1 VIGIM
6 ENNNNWN
13 TNQNFKVITVNMKK
27 LHLTCINSLIKAGLF
42 LNRAELIRFAI
53 NDFLERYFYDEMI
66 LDEIFENQFENEDEI
81 KSNLKKMNVIVR
93 PNSGELTIVTINI
106 SNLTDKK
113 LRLIHKTSRSELIRY
128 ILSYFLNRQLLFLF
142 KLKNENDNAETSSTK
157 NKNRKMIKSGIDMRS
172 IMNRELSDN
181 QIQKIKKQI
190 DRMYAELNLQEED
203 FLEY

>member
-1 VIGIM
+1 M